1 MRSTDEQLRE
11 IITRA
16 NDLQKKQNIKK
27 AILADSVAACIAAVL
42 MIAVTLYLPHFDPE
56 QPVQQGSRFGSLLL
70 AAPYIGYVIIVLL
83 AFALGVCLTLLLL
96 NVKKI
101 KERDK
106 KWGQK

>member
-42 MIAVTLYLPHFDPE
+42 MIAVTLYLPHF
-56 QPVQQGSRFGSLLL
+56 
-70 AAPYIGYVIIVLL
+70 
-83 AFALGVCLTLLLL
+83 
-96 NVKKI
+96 
-101 KERDK
+101 
-106 KWGQK
+106 